1 MAQTAILTSRPGGRR
16 ERVERLVSGRLEA
29 AFRIER
35 LAALRLA
42 TRARLG
48 ALVVI
53 ALWLFVWVSP
63 PRIYFLESLMALFAI
78 FALIHY
84 RLATG
89 HPDWPWLN
97 YAMVA
102 GDMALLSFTMV
113 GYDLIF
119 GGAWPPQMMLRN
131 GTFVYFFVF
140 VAIVALSYSPRL
152 TLWAG
157 LAGALAWWF
166 GVRLIVAQP
175 GTLTMPHRPSDM
187 PSAPALVAH
196 LDAHFVDL
204 DVITQDTV
212 VLLIVA
218 GILAAG
224 AWRTRRL
231 VLREAVAARERANL
245 ARYFSPRIVDRL
257 AEADEPLSQVRVQP
271 VAVLFADIVGF
282 TRRSEREP
290 PERVVALLRAFHAR
304 LEQAVFEHDGTLDK
318 YLGDGIMATF
328 GTPEAGP
335 DDACNAIVAARAM
348 LASIERWNRERASPA
363 FDPIRLSIGIHYGE
377 VVLGDIG
384 SERRLEFAVL
394 GDVVNVA
401 SRLEQL
407 SRELDSHLVVSDAL
421 VGAARGRPA
430 AGPALAGLRLTQPQN
445 LRGRDQPVAVWRL
458 APDLTDASSPG

>member
-1 MAQTAILTSRPGGRR
+1 MAQTATLTSQPGGRR
-16 ERVERLVSGRLEA
+16 ERLERLVSKRVGD
-29 AFRIER
+29 AFRAEQ
-35 LAALRLA
+35 LAAVRLA
-42 TRARLG
+42 TRAQLV
-48 ALVVI
+48 ALAVI
-53 ALWLFVWVSP
+53 ALWLFVWVGA
-63 PRIYFLESLMALFAI
+63 PRIYFLESLLVVFGLC
-78 FALIHY
+78 ALIHY

-89 HPDWPWLN
+89 RPDWPWLH
-97 YAMVA
+97 YALVA
-102 GDMALLSFTMV
+102 VDMALLSFTMV

-119 GGAWPPQMMLRN
+119 GDAWPPQMMLRN

-140 VAIVALSYSPRL
+140 VAVVALSYSPRL

-157 LAGALAWWF
+157 VAGALAWWA
-166 GVRLIVAQP
+166 GVRLLVAQP
-175 GTLTMPHRPSDM
+175 GTLTMSHRPSEM
-187 PSAPALVAH
+187 PSAQALAAH

-204 DVITQDTV
+204 DVIIQDIV

-231 VLREAVAARERANL
+231 VLRQAVAARERANL

-257 AEADEPLSQVRVQP
+257 AEADEPLGQVRVQP

-282 TRRSEREP
+282 THRSEREP
-290 PERVVALLRAFHAR
+290 PERVVALLRSFHAR

-335 DDACNAIVAARAM
+335 DDARNALAAARAM
-348 LASIERWNRERASPA
+348 LVSIDAWNRERGGLGG
-363 FDPIRLSIGIHYGE
+363 DPIRLSIGINYGE
-377 VVLGDIG
+377 VVLGDVG

-401 SRLEQL
+401 SRLEEL
-407 SRELDSHLVVSDAL
+407 TRKLDSPLVVSDAL
-421 VGAARGRPA
+421 VRAVQERHAAA
-430 AGPALAGLRLTQPQN
+430 PALLGLCPAEAQQ

-458 APDLTDASSPG
+458 DPDPLDAARLG

>member
-1 MAQTAILTSRPGGRR
+1 MAQTATLTSPLGGRR
-16 ERVERLVSGRLEA
+16 ERVERLVSKRVDD
-29 AFRIER
+29 AFRAEQ
-35 LAALRLA
+35 LAAVRLA
-42 TRARLG
+42 TRAKLI
-48 ALVVI
+48 ALAVI
-53 ALWLFVWVSP
+53 ALWLLVWVGQ
-63 PRIYFLESLMALFAI
+63 PRIYFLESLLALFAI
-78 FALIHY
+78 GALIHS

-89 HPDWPWLN
+89 RAERPWLH

-102 GDMALLSFTMV
+102 IDMALLSFTMV

-119 GGAWPPQMMLRN
+119 GDVWPPQMMLRN
-131 GTFVYFFVF
+131 GTIVYFFVF
-140 VAIVALSYSPRL
+140 IAIVALSYSPRL
-152 TLWAG
+152 TLWVG
-157 LAGALAWWF
+157 VAGALAWWV

-175 GTLTMPHRPSDM
+175 GTLT
-187 PSAPALVAH
+187 SAADHGLTSGQRLAAH
-196 LDAHFVDL
+196 LDARFVDL
-204 DVITQDTV
+204 DVVTQDVV

-231 VLREAVAARERANL
+231 VLRQAVAARERANL

-282 TRRSEREP
+282 TRRSERES
-290 PERVVALLRAFHAR
+290 PERIVALLRAFHAR

-335 DDACNAIVAARAM
+335 DDACNALAAAHAM
-348 LASIERWNRERASPA
+348 LASIDAWNRERAGPGR
-363 FDPIRLSIGIHYGE
+363 DPVRLSIGIHYGE

-401 SRLEQL
+401 SRLE
-407 SRELDSHLVVSDAL
+407 ELTRSLESPLVVSDAA
-421 VGAARGRPA
+421 VRAARSRPA
-430 AGPALAGLRLTQPQN
+430 AAPALVGLWPAEAQR

-458 APDLTDASSPG
+458 DPDHPGPAPFVS